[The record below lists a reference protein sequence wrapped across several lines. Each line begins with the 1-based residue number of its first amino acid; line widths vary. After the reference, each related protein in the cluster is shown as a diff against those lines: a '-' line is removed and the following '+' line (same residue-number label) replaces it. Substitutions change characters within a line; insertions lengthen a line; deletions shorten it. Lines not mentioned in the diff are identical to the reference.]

1 MNKFSAIIFS
11 ILIFSFLTPMKVLS
25 DTYQIEGT
33 FDGCEYDKYYP
44 LTNGMFLR
52 CEGYNYSYD
61 YYPAVIANGNQVYS
75 IGTEQISATIV
86 QGNKISTQ
94 IDGEWEGCDFDTHR
108 LTNGYY
114 LSCNSYFY
122 EYAYMPLVE
131 ILVIDGVVKSVKING
146 QTKDGVSVF
155 SP

>member
-1 MNKFSAIIFS
+1 M
-11 ILIFSFLTPMKVLS
+11 LTMKKVLITLAFICS
-25 DTYQIEGT
+25 SNSYAFDTYQIEGT
-33 FDGCEYDKYYP
+33 FDGCEFDKYYP

-52 CEGYNYSYD
+52 CEDYNYSYD
-61 YYPAVIANGNQVYS
+61 YYPVVTANGNQVYA

>member
-1 MNKFSAIIFS
+1 M
-11 ILIFSFLTPMKVLS
+11 
-25 DTYQIEGT
+25 
-33 FDGCEYDKYYP
+33 
-44 LTNGMFLR
+44 
-52 CEGYNYSYD
+52 
-61 YYPAVIANGNQVYS
+61 YS